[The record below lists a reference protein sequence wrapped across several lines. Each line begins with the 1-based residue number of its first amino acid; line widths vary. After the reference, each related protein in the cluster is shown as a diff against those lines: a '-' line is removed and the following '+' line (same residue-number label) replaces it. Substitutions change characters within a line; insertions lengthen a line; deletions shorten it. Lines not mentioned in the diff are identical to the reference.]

1 MIAHHVVLVGLVLGL
16 TAGTAWTDDELS
28 PEAQQHLDLS
38 VAAYKAGDFAT
49 ASKEIEA
56 AYAIDP
62 KPQLLYTWAQAKR
75 LGGHCAEAIDLYR
88 RFAAAS
94 ATDEQRTAAQTGISL
109 CEKDLAK
116 KPEPTPV
123 EPTPVDPPVDESPRW
138 YHNKLAVGLG
148 AGGVVM
154 TGIGIGFLVGYARAK
169 TRADE
174 AVDRDA
180 FVAAI
185 DDATTRRRVG
195 FVATTIGLGL
205 GAAAVYVFLRDKPE
219 SSTVAI
225 STDGQS
231 LFVAGAF

>member
-1 MIAHHVVLVGLVLGL
+1 MIARHALLLGVGAALV
-16 TAGTAWTDDELS
+16 AGTARADDALS

-38 VAAYKAGDFAT
+38 VAAYKAGDFVT

-75 LGGHCAEAIDLYR
+75 LGGRCDEAIELYR
-88 RFAAAS
+88 RFAAAG

-109 CEKDLAK
+109 CDKELAK
-116 KPEPTPV
+116 TPV
-123 EPTPVDPPVDESPRW
+123 EQPPTVDEPRRW
-138 YHNKLAVGLG
+138 YHNKLGDGLL
-148 AGGVVM
+148 AGGVVA
-154 TGIGIGFLVGYARAK
+154 TGIGIGFFIGASRSK
-169 TRADE
+169 TRADKASQHE
-174 AVDRDA
+174 D

-185 DDATTRRRVG
+185 DEATTRRRIAIVM
-195 FVATTIGLGL
+195 TTIGVGL
-205 GAAAVYVFLRDKPE
+205 GAGAVFVFLRDKPE
-219 SSTVAI
+219 ATSVAI